1 MRKANITST
10 ITHRNSSDFEKTA
23 PISGRFFVTKVSNMR
38 YNTRM
43 DAKVLEL
50 VIQAKNG
57 DQTAFGGLYDMFADK
72 LFRYIRIKIQNKQQA
87 EDILQEAFIKTWR
100 NLHLFT
106 VEGGNFQ
113 AWMYRITSNCMNDY
127 FRKIYR
133 QPESLELN
141 ENIDKPSGENL
152 QKAVA
157 DKFETEQL
165 LQAFDLLPAQYKE
178 ILELRFVQDLSPDET
193 AKILNKSN
201 LAVRVLQHRALK
213 KLRGVVKKSESDGLS
228 GFGERV

>member
-1 MRKANITST
+1 MGKRKNIAMRKANITST

-133 QPESLELN
+133 QPE
-141 ENIDKPSGENL
+141 NL

-193 AKILNKSN
+193 AKILN
-201 LAVRVLQHRALK
+201 
-213 KLRGVVKKSESDGLS
+213 
-228 GFGERV
+228 

>member
-1 MRKANITST
+1 
-10 ITHRNSSDFEKTA
+10 
-23 PISGRFFVTKVSNMR
+23 
-38 YNTRM
+38 
-43 DAKVLEL
+43 
-50 VIQAKNG
+50 
-57 DQTAFGGLYDMFADK
+57 MFADK

-106 VEGGNFQ
+106 IEGGNFQ

>member
-106 VEGGNFQ
+106 IEGGNFQ

-133 QPESLELN
+133 RPENLELN
-141 ENIDKPSGENL
+141 ENMDKPSSENL
-152 QKAVA
+152 EKAVG
-157 DKFETEQL
+157 DRLETENVL
-165 LQAFDLLPAQYKE
+165 EAFNLLPARYRE
-178 ILELRFVQDLSPDET
+178 ILELRFVQDLSLDESS
-193 AKILNKSN
+193 KILNKSN

-213 KLRGVVKKSESDGLS
+213 KLREVVNTQLQDKFSSS
-228 GFGERV
+228 FGG